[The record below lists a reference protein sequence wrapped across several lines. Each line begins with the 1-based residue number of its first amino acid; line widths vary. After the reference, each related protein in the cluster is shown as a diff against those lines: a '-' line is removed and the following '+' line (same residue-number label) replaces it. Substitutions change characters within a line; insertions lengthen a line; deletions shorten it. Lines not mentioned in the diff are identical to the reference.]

1 MEYIWYITRM
11 AVNKM
16 ESDITQTID
25 IKKLVTSEINSLF
38 RNNQYGFDV
47 FVLMKKSNDLQRF
60 QLEDRKNGIK
70 IKIQNLIVKSI
81 QDKFLSEGI
90 IFDDVSNSSDN
101 NKDTIYHIPKNDSY
115 DPFSIHNLVEQEL
128 DNKKRFSIKELG
140 DAKGFL
146 FCFTRGKQRLWA
158 YQHLFPMAIMDKK
171 KQGFFVCPYGEGD
184 IFVEQDK
191 PMISIGQKINLII
204 LNNNDIITDDLDFL
218 TRYFGFEDYIKL
230 QAGKAIAFIAAT
242 NLVTDMSKV
251 EEYLAK
257 NKTTHTRKMMRIKDS
272 KVFKCSK
279 EDLYLKITTLSRWK
293 GKFGLDPQNNKL
305 VITTFV
311 QVENL
316 IDLFDERYTRSDVSN
331 EEYDTRSKKWV
342 APVEAEND

>member
-1 MEYIWYITRM
+1 
-11 AVNKM
+11 
-16 ESDITQTID
+16 
-25 IKKLVTSEINSLF
+25 
-38 RNNQYGFDV
+38 
-47 FVLMKKSNDLQRF
+47 
-60 QLEDRKNGIK
+60 
-70 IKIQNLIVKSI
+70 
-81 QDKFLSEGI
+81 
-90 IFDDVSNSSDN
+90 
-101 NKDTIYHIPKNDSY
+101 
-115 DPFSIHNLVEQEL
+115 
-128 DNKKRFSIKELG
+128 
-140 DAKGFL
+140 
-146 FCFTRGKQRLWA
+146 
-158 YQHLFPMAIMDKK
+158 MAIMDKK
-171 KQGFFVCPYGEGD
+171 NQGFFVCPYGEGD

-191 PMISIGQKINLII
+191 PLISIGQKINLII
-204 LNNNDIITDDLDFL
+204 LNNDDIITDDLDFL

-257 NKTTHTRKMMRIKDS
+257 NKSTHTRKMMRIKDS

-305 VITTFV
+305 AITTFV